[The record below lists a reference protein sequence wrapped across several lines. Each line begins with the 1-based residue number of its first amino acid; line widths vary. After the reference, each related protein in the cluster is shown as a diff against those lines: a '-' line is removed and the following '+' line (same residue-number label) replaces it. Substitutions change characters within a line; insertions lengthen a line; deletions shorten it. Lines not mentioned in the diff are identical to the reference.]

1 VRRSTNER
9 WEIGDVDMNVDFS
22 AFPNEKYPEHEAIT
36 SRSGIESSDVDT
48 FFRGRRRWDI
58 TARQLNEEYKHD
70 PSACLGFMTPG
81 AFSFFAPLYLRMMLQ
96 GSELYGA
103 FPDSVLNEFHRLVAD
118 HDSSRLDVMLEKY
131 SKKQWAV
138 VVESLVSICNR
149 EEWNCFHELV
159 TSTLDGL
166 RRKL

>member
-1 VRRSTNER
+1 
-9 WEIGDVDMNVDFS
+9 MNVDFS
-22 AFPNEKYPEHEAIT
+22 VFPNEKYPEHEAIT
-36 SRSGIESSDVDT
+36 SRSGIESSEVDN

-81 AFSFFAPLYLRMMLQ
+81 AFSFFAPLYLRMVLLK
-96 GSELYGA
+96 SELYGA
-103 FPDSVLNEFHRLVAD
+103 FPDSVFNEFHRLVTD
-118 HDSSRLDVMLEKY
+118 VDSRRLDVMRERY
-131 SKKQWAV
+131 SKEQWAV
-138 VVESLVSICNR
+138 VVESFVSICSL
-149 EEWNCFHELV
+149 EEWDCFHESV